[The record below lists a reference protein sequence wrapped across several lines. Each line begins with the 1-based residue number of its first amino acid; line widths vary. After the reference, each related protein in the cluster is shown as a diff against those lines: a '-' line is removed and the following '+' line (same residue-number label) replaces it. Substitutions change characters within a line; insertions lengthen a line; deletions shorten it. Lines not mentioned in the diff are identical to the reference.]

1 MPRETDPA
9 RRLAMESTLV
19 LWQQVQANDSMA
31 VDELYRRYLPRLI
44 ALVRKRLSRPLSR
57 RLDPEDVVQSAY
69 RSFFAAAGQEKFVLE
84 RSGDLWRLLARITLN
99 KLADQC
105 AWHRAARR
113 DVSIER
119 SSAER
124 ETPRCEQPEAVSL
137 EPSPEHVAAVAE
149 EIRLLL
155 ENLDPVQG
163 QMVEMRLNGYTIQD
177 IAESCCRSER
187 TVRRL
192 FESLRARLQ
201 D

>member
-9 RRLAMESTLV
+9 RRLAIENTLV
-19 LWQQVQANDSMA
+19 LWQHVQANDSMA

-44 ALVRKRLSRPLSR
+44 ALVRQRLSRPLSR
-57 RLDPEDVVQSAY
+57 RIDPEDVVQSAY
-69 RSFFAAAGQEKFVLE
+69 RSFFAAARQEKFVLE
-84 RSGDLWRLLARITLN
+84 RSGDLWRLLARIALN

-113 DVSIER
+113 DVSMEQ

-124 ETPRCEQPEAVSL
+124 KASTCARWEAVSL

-155 ENLDPVQG
+155 ENLDPAQC

-201 D
+201 E